1 MMSDVWEDLRFFAEH
16 LRNLPVSESI
26 ALGNNG
32 GFCVSTNNEFEN
44 WVYYPETVRDIETV
58 KRATTFFGRRK
69 ETFMWPVY
77 DGGNNILEA
86 AGLLHAGHLEA
97 MSLEPTHAVRDRVNP
112 SVKMRAVTRET
123 FVQWA
128 NCEWSA
134 FEYGDG
140 EPSAEYLEL
149 AKAFSKDESM
159 SMYIAEID
167 GHDAGAFLVTHEAEL
182 MGVYYFATK
191 PEFRRKGV
199 AASMMSEI
207 CRLSG
212 GRKIVLQATPS
223 GVPFYSAFGFEDLGA
238 IEVYSTRA
246 DIF

>member
-1 MMSDVWEDLRFFAEH
+1 MINDVWEDLRFFAEH

-44 WVYYPETVRDIETV
+44 WVYFPETVRDIETV
-58 KRATTFFGRRK
+58 RTAMTFFGRRK

-77 DGGNNILEA
+77 DGGDKALKG

-97 MSLEPTHAVRDRVNP
+97 MSLEPTHAERDRVNP
-112 SVKMRAVTRET
+112 SVKMRAVTCET
-123 FVQWA
+123 FGQWA

-134 FEYGDG
+134 FEYGEG
-140 EPSAEYLEL
+140 EPSAEHL
-149 AKAFSKDESM
+149 ALVKAFSNDESM

-167 GHDAGAFLVTHEAEL
+167 GHDAGAFLVTHEVEL

-199 AASMMSEI
+199 AASMMNEI
-207 CRLSG
+207 CSLSG

-223 GVPFYSAFGFEDLGA
+223 GVPFYRAFGFEDLGA

>member
-1 MMSDVWEDLRFFAEH
+1 
-16 LRNLPVSESI
+16 
-26 ALGNNG
+26 
-32 GFCVSTNNEFEN
+32 
-44 WVYYPETVRDIETV
+44 
-58 KRATTFFGRRK
+58 
-69 ETFMWPVY
+69 
-77 DGGNNILEA
+77 NNILEA

-134 FEYGDG
+134 FEYGEG
-140 EPSAEYLEL
+140 EPSAEYLAL
-149 AKAFSKDESM
+149 VKAFSSDESM

-167 GHDAGAFLVTHEAEL
+167 GHDAGAFLVTDEVEL

-199 AASMMSEI
+199 AASMTSEI

-223 GVPFYSAFGFEDLGA
+223 GVPFYRAFGFEDLGA